1 MMVINNTNETIEIQ
15 FYINDTTDHYI
26 IRTFKKN
33 NKESVKSLANWLSL
47 EMEYTI
53 KYRVDCFNGLAK
65 ELIYGKDA

>member
-15 FYINDTTDHYI
+15 FYINDTTGHYI
-26 IRTFKKN
+26 TRTFKKN

-53 KYRVDCFNGLAK
+53 KYRVYCFNGLAK